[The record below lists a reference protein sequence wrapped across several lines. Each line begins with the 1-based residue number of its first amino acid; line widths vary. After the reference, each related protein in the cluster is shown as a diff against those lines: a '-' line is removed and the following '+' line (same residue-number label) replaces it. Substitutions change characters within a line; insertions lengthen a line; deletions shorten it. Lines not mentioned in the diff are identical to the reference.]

1 MMNRAQFFGIL
12 GGAAGGAVAIAVMET
27 FSERAAFPLMAI
39 PFATS
44 IVLVLGSPK
53 AEPAQPRPLVGG
65 HILSTVVGLVMVK
78 LCGPAPWV
86 AALSVGLAILIM
98 HFTETFH
105 PPAGIDPLVVVT
117 NNMSWGFLVAPVTV
131 GALLLTLFAFAWH
144 RLVARG
150 LNQADIWPA
159 RWW

>member
-1 MMNRAQFFGIL
+1 MMNRAQFIGIV
-12 GGAAGGAVAIAVMET
+12 GRAAGGAVAIAVMET
-27 FSERAAFPLMAI
+27 FSEGTAFPLAAI

-53 AEPAQPRPLVGG
+53 AEPAQPRPLIGG

-78 LCGPAPWV
+78 LCGPA
-86 AALSVGLAILIM
+86 LSVGLAIPVM
-98 HFTETFH
+98 HLTETFH
-105 PPAGIDPLVVVT
+105 PPAGIDPLVAVT

-144 RLVARG
+144 RLVAPG
-150 LNQADIWPA
+150 LNEGDIWPA